1 MKRGV
6 IVPIVP
12 FMRSLKSQVVFKVQ
26 CLAGRHS
33 YGLVKLVVQ
42 EERGS

>member
-1 MKRGV
+1 MKKRV

-12 FMRSLKSQVVFKVQ
+12 FMRSLKYQAVFTVQ
-26 CLAGRHS
+26 CLAGRHG